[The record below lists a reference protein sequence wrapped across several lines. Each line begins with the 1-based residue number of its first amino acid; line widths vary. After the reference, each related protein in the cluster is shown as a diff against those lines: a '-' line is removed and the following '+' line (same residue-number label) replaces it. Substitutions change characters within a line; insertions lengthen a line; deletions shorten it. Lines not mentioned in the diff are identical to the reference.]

1 MHELSL
7 SLLDLGEN
15 SFYAEATTVW
25 ITVAED
31 VRRNRLTITLR
42 DDGKG
47 MPPNVLANAFSEGF
61 TTRPNE
67 SCGMGLYLFSQTVQS
82 CGGRVILSCGT
93 SGTTLQAIL
102 PLYAPLPP
110 IGNLESSLA
119 LLSERGLHVCYRH
132 ICGENSLS
140 LTLQKHRERLADALK
155 QTEGLN
161 KKIAALGSALFTTD
175 VRNTHGSTR
184 KE

>member
-31 VRRNRLTITLR
+31 ANRNLLTLSLR

-47 MPPNVLANAFSEGF
+47 MPPYVLANAFSEGF
-61 TTRPNE
+61 TTRPHE

-82 CGGRVILSCGT
+82 CGGRVILSCGA
-93 SGTTLQAIL
+93 SGTTLLANL
-102 PLYAPLPP
+102 PLTASLPL
-110 IGNLESSLA
+110 GDMESTLA
-119 LLSERGLHVCYRH
+119 FLSERGLTVCYRH
-132 ICGENSLS
+132 SCGGQSLS
-140 LTLQKHRERLADALK
+140 LTLSPHKECLADALE
-155 QTEGLN
+155 QTAGLN
-161 KKIAALGSALFTTD
+161 RKIAALGSALITTE
-175 VRNTHGSTR
+175 VRKSHGSTR